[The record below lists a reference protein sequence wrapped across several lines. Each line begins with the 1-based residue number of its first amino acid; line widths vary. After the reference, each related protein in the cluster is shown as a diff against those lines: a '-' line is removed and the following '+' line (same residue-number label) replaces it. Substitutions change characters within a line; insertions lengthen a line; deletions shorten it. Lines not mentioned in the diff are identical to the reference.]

1 MNQNFNTFKIILHK
15 IEILMQNYLTFA
27 QNHVFLG
34 YILSFF
40 CSHKFS
46 AHIFIFVCL
55 CCFSLRACFHVLRL
69 LSQMLRLEFHVISS
83 GSSVLHWST
92 SSRLT
97 GSSSANQ
104 SKRGGDVT
112 PVRLISCRCSVF
124 CSLVQVKMDYCQ
136 LGNIF
141 PYRTLL
147 YVSVCHCCTPAWRSV
162 TLNEPS

>member
-1 MNQNFNTFKIILHK
+1 MHK

-34 YILSFF
+34 YISQFF
-40 CSHKFS
+40 LLINFLL
-46 AHIFIFVCL
+46 IFLFFVCL

-69 LSQMLRLEFHVISS
+69 LSQMLRLEFHVNQR
-83 GSSVLHWST
+83 GLKRLHWST

-97 GSSSANQ
+97 APPQPISR
-104 SKRGGDVT
+104 RGAVT
-112 PVRLISCRCSVF
+112 SLQCLISCRCSVF

-147 YVSVCHCCTPAWRSV
+147 YVSVCHCCMPAWRSV
-162 TLNEPS
+162 NVKWVNW